1 MLKCQGI
8 NFLNSTVFSM
18 TVLGPL
24 WRLRSFIEE
33 RAGNTR
39 VTEYI
44 VSKTAQYGTRIFLKK
59 TSEGYSKNIQGVE
72 VEMSKPEHFFDV
84 ITHKPIK
91 GYVKRLELEEKE
103 KIIDGGAFPGEFSIV
118 AAKKG
123 AEVIA
128 LEPDPENA
136 EIMRRNIRMNGLED
150 SIKVIEKGLWSEKT
164 RKEFEKDSCLGVGS
178 RVKEGSETEIELDSL
193 DKIVSEHWKPDLVKL
208 DIEGAE
214 IEALKGAENL
224 LDNAQTEFTIATYHR
239 TEKNEKTVKAVE
251 KILENH
257 GYSTITEYPKH
268 LTTYGT
274 KGTDSE

>member
-1 MLKCQGI
+1 
-8 NFLNSTVFSM
+8 M
-18 TVLGPL
+18 TVLDPL

-39 VTEYI
+39 ATEY
-44 VSKTAQYGTRIFLKK
+44 VVGLVADYGTRIFLEK
-59 TSEGYSKNIQGVE
+59 TDQGYSKKIHGVE
-72 VEMSKPEHFFDV
+72 VEMKKTKHFFDV
-84 ITHKPIK
+84 ITHRPIK
-91 GYVKRLELEEKE
+91 GYVKEIDLDQKE

-118 AAKKG
+118 AARKG

-136 EIMRRNIRMNGLED
+136 EIMRENIRLNSLED
-150 SIKVIEKGLWSEKT
+150 SITVVEKGLWSEKT
-164 RKEFEKDSCLGVGS
+164 EKEFEIDSCLGVGS
-178 RVKEGSETEIELDSL
+178 RVKEGSGVEIQLDTI
-193 DKIVSEHWKPDLVKL
+193 DKIVSEHGRPDLVKL

-224 LDNAQTEFTIATYHR
+224 MENSDTEFAIATYHR
-239 TEKNEKTVKAVE
+239 TEENVKTFKAVE

-257 GYSTITEYPKH
+257 DYSTITEYPKH

-274 KGTDSE
+274 KETDLA